1 MSYTMKSISTGIL
14 QQQILLQPCSIHPF
28 KLQVD
33 GKLFNTTLNEDGDI
47 ISSNN
52 RKSFIVTDED
62 ILNKLKDIK
71 TYLEKK
77 I

>member
-1 MSYTMKSISTGIL
+1 MNKVTNYNYQIVQEGTRISYTYSEIN
-14 QQQILLQPCSIHPF
+14 
-28 KLQVD
+28 D
-33 GKLFNTTLNEDGDI
+33 DGDI

-52 RKSFIVTDED
+52 KKSFIVTDED

>member
-1 MSYTMKSISTGIL
+1 MNKVTNYNYQIVQEGARVSYSYSE
-14 QQQILLQPCSIHPF
+14 
-28 KLQVD
+28 
-33 GKLFNTTLNEDGDI
+33 LNEDGDI

-52 RKSFIVTDED
+52 RKSFIVTDEE
-62 ILNKLKDIK
+62 ILLKLKDIK

>member
-1 MSYTMKSISTGIL
+1 MNKITNYNYQIVQEGTRISYTYSEIN
-14 QQQILLQPCSIHPF
+14 
-28 KLQVD
+28 D
-33 GKLFNTTLNEDGDI
+33 DGDI

-52 RKSFIVTDED
+52 KKSFIVTDED

>member
-1 MSYTMKSISTGIL
+1 MNKVTNYNYQIVQEGARVSYSYSE
-14 QQQILLQPCSIHPF
+14 
-28 KLQVD
+28 
-33 GKLFNTTLNEDGDI
+33 LNEDGDI

-52 RKSFIVTDED
+52 KKSFIVTDED

>member
-1 MSYTMKSISTGIL
+1 MVDIIKKVSNFNYQIVQEGTRLSYTYSE
-14 QQQILLQPCSIHPF
+14 
-28 KLQVD
+28 
-33 GKLFNTTLNEDGDI
+33 LNKDGDI

-52 RKSFIVTDED
+52 KKSFIVTDEL

-71 TYLEKK
+71 THLENK

>member
-1 MSYTMKSISTGIL
+1 MNKLTNFNYSIVQEGTRISYTYSE
-14 QQQILLQPCSIHPF
+14 
-28 KLQVD
+28 
-33 GKLFNTTLNEDGDI
+33 LNEDGDI

-62 ILNKLKDIK
+62 ILSKLKDIK
-71 TYLEKK
+71 IYLENK